1 MSSIIQ
7 STESNINIIRTAND
21 QPILT
26 STASKNLCV
35 KPSTSS
41 TFLVAHPCTN
51 PSSISNNENPTSF
64 SSPAIVA
71 TNSNNQQQLIILSPL
86 KPNPSAKTSFIPSI
100 NLMPHTKIQQISP
113 TKTSKRLI
121 APAPITKTIT
131 ALRSV
136 PSTSGK
142 ADHFI
147 SLIPINNNNS
157 LNFQSN
163 IATKYIPL
171 KPSTASKPIGT
182 SIAAIKPNMVHLT
195 SKVLV
200 NPNTIKISNTVASTV
215 GPTSPVVSNSNIITN
230 KTQPTSIWMVP
241 QQIIKLNDNTSSSLA
256 VTKQT
261 GKYVPIAPNPNQS
274 NANVQEVQKINVNT
288 SNVKSSND
296 LEESRRKACNCT
308 RSQCLKLYCDC
319 FANGEFC
326 SNCNCVSCYNNLEHE
341 EIRQKAIRL
350 CLERNPNAFHPKIGQ
365 TQQGEIERRHTKG
378 CCCKRSGCLK
388 NYCECYEAKILCTDK
403 CKCVGCKNYEE
414 SAERKTLMHLAD
426 AAEVR
431 SAQQSMIT
439 SKMNLWGPPFKSKLP
454 VKVKSDCHPFNILTT
469 DILEATANCMLA
481 QAEEGE
487 FENFSEENIQAL
499 ILDQFGECLSQI
511 LNLASNGISEEL
523 ELFKIHNEETL
534 FY

>member
-288 SNVKSSND
+288 SNVKSS
-296 LEESRRKACNCT
+296 
-308 RSQCLKLYCDC
+308 
-319 FANGEFC
+319 
-326 SNCNCVSCYNNLEHE
+326 
-341 EIRQKAIRL
+341 
-350 CLERNPNAFHPKIGQ
+350 
-365 TQQGEIERRHTKG
+365 
-378 CCCKRSGCLK
+378 
-388 NYCECYEAKILCTDK
+388 
-403 CKCVGCKNYEE
+403 
-414 SAERKTLMHLAD
+414 
-426 AAEVR
+426 
-431 SAQQSMIT
+431 
-439 SKMNLWGPPFKSKLP
+439 
-454 VKVKSDCHPFNILTT
+454 
-469 DILEATANCMLA
+469 
-481 QAEEGE
+481 
-487 FENFSEENIQAL
+487 
-499 ILDQFGECLSQI
+499 
-511 LNLASNGISEEL
+511 
-523 ELFKIHNEETL
+523 
-534 FY
+534 